1 MFELF
6 DDEDPLKSFEQNGTK
21 LLPGIRDI
29 TPSVLCYMYYI
40 NHIGGKMKG
49 DMLKLNGTLIQGH
62 I

>member
-21 LLPGIRDI
+21 LVPGIRERLLHQ
-29 TPSVLCYMYYI
+29 SSAKYI
-40 NHIGGKMKG
+40 NHTGGKLKG